1 MGKFSYKG
9 LTAAQV
15 AESRQKAGSNELP
28 PPKVETFMEKL
39 VDNFQVRTDQD

>member
-15 AESRQKAGSNELP
+15 EASRQSGGSNELP
-28 PPKVETFMEKL
+28 PPKVESFMEKL
-39 VDNFQVRTDQD
+39 MENFQVR